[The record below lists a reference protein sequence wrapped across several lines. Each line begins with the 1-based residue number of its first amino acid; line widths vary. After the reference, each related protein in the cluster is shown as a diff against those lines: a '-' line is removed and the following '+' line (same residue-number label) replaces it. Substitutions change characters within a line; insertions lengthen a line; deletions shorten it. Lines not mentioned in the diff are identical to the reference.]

1 MVKEEEMK
9 TDSTEIPQK
18 ILPPPAISLFDYI
31 HGDWTLERLEAFL
44 RSRGR
49 PLDTFDPL
57 YAKSLLGEVQT
68 FVEATTLVLD
78 GLSKQKTD
86 TPEIRQALQVLSER
100 WGGMGH
106 RSFRPSDD
114 GTGIEPSY
122 SGMITPD
129 SQAQQ
134 VLLEMLALL
143 EQGRP
148 DHEILE
154 PLRRNAADYRWTLQH
169 SEDAPWGFLR
179 MLHILLVNQLVGL
192 SALPGIDLE
201 RCAYQPC
208 RKFFIKLSQHREY
221 CSKSCKEKASRF
233 GQDDQSGRKGGRTYR
248 RRANG
253 QPQK

>member
-1 MVKEEEMK
+1 VAEEEKMK
-9 TDSTEIPQK
+9 
-18 ILPPPAISLFDYI
+18 PPAISLFDYI
-31 HGDWTLERLEAFL
+31 HGDWTPERLEEFL
-44 RSRGR
+44 RSQGL

-57 YAKSLLGEVQT
+57 YAKALLGEVQT

-86 TPEIRQALQVLSER
+86 TPEIRRALRVLSER

-122 SGMITPD
+122 SGMITTD

-154 PLRRNAADYRWTLQH
+154 PFRRTAEDYRWTLQH
-169 SEDAPWGFLR
+169 SEEAPYGSLR

-192 SALPGIDLE
+192 SAWPGIDLG
-201 RCAYQPC
+201 RCDYQPC
-208 RKFFIKLSQHREY
+208 SRFFIRTRKNHAY
-221 CSKSCKEKASRF
+221 CSDPCRVSASRH
-233 GQDDQSGRKGGRTYR
+233 GCDGSKRKRTYR
-248 RRANG
+248 KGSKVYG
-253 QPQK
+253 Q